1 MFQKVS
7 LLYCDNLV
15 RCYPILLISAG
26 NISQE
31 ICSKTRVYSPPHLVV
46 CVGVIHCKN
55 SNDFM
60 AFSALEIVAQ
70 KARWNHC
77 LLLQI
82 CGHRTVRPES
92 GADYKICVMI
102 LCSSMS
108 STRRSISGMDE
119 DGCAPV
125 WELTGDTSSICFD
138 TLNCL
143 LVGLLLDSCTMW
155 LLDFY

>member
-1 MFQKVS
+1 
-7 LLYCDNLV
+7 
-15 RCYPILLISAG
+15 
-26 NISQE
+26 
-31 ICSKTRVYSPPHLVV
+31 
-46 CVGVIHCKN
+46 
-55 SNDFM
+55 M

-125 WELTGDTSSICFD
+125 
-138 TLNCL
+138 
-143 LVGLLLDSCTMW
+143 
-155 LLDFY
+155 